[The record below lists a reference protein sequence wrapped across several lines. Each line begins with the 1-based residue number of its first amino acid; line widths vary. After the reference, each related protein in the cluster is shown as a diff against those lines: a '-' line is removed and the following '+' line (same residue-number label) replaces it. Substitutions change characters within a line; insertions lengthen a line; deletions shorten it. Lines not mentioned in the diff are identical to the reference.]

1 MAETCDKRKCIY
13 SYTNGYNWK
22 YKFETKIGFNDIMEN
37 IETNNDN
44 LLLKL
49 KPNN

>member
-22 YKFETKIGFNDIMEN
+22 YKFETKIGFNDNMKN
-37 IETNNDN
+37 IEAT
-44 LLLKL
+44 
-49 KPNN
+49 PNTLYFAPEP